1 MKKIM
6 NEISNLKDQT
16 RIIVSHKNSIL
27 NFCNK
32 LFEIKDNTLIK
43 KL

>member
-1 MKKIM
+1 M

-16 RIIVSHKNSIL
+16 RIIVSHKNSTL